1 MMTKE
6 EYYRSRDL
14 LINKI
19 ATSSNKEKK
28 QLLTE
33 NSLFLENIDFIC
45 VDEKDGHD
53 NFSEFLNTFSVNKEK
68 IIIPFYSNKIKVYN
82 LQYVIGKKTTFRYMY
97 DICLDTQVVSYI
109 DRYIKGNLSK
119 DLQEQIEWLHVAR
132 KYHSVVN
139 MDAYILENQIKN
151 GEISDIMKENI
162 YSFFLFLNEPIMRR
176 KKAERSSRKRLKLI
190 LKFQG
195 KAKYPLAVYEL
206 RYTIIYCILMKIVL
220 LKFEKTSIKNKM
232 KKIIKFLNE
241 EVYCLVPMFFP
252 IALRYWKNKLNF
264 FDKIVPNQKRI
275 LEILKNMS
283 WDLFHWQNAMLTF
296 NPNIYEISDVYVPIF
311 FTMDK
316 KLKEVIQA
324 IKINCVVIDKQR
336 NLIFPYYDLSE
347 FDSLFSKKE
356 MQELLGI
363 NQYKIRE
370 ENRGKADRK
379 ALEKRLEN
387 EIIDLGIFQS

>member
-1 MMTKE
+1 
-6 EYYRSRDL
+6 
-14 LINKI
+14 
-19 ATSSNKEKK
+19 
-28 QLLTE
+28 
-33 NSLFLENIDFIC
+33 
-45 VDEKDGHD
+45 
-53 NFSEFLNTFSVNKEK
+53 
-68 IIIPFYSNKIKVYN
+68 
-82 LQYVIGKKTTFRYMY
+82 
-97 DICLDTQVVSYI
+97 
-109 DRYIKGNLSK
+109 
-119 DLQEQIEWLHVAR
+119 
-132 KYHSVVN
+132 
-139 MDAYILENQIKN
+139 
-151 GEISDIMKENI
+151 
-162 YSFFLFLNEPIMRR
+162 
-176 KKAERSSRKRLKLI
+176 
-190 LKFQG
+190 
-195 KAKYPLAVYEL
+195 
-206 RYTIIYCILMKIVL
+206 
-220 LKFEKTSIKNKM
+220 M
-232 KKIIKFLNE
+232 KKLIKFLNE

-316 KLKEVIQA
+316 KFKKVIQA